1 MGPRSS
7 SVGAPTSV
15 GSGSSPVGAADRGA
29 RPCQLY
35 CTGDGRESPSA
46 SGGMS
51 RFVFF
56 LMKMSR
62 FVDGLGHNTLGCLQ
76 VSDYS

>member
-56 LMKMSR
+56 FDENVTFRGRVRSQH
-62 FVDGLGHNTLGCLQ
+62 VGLFAG
-76 VSDYS
+76 

>member
-51 RFVFF
+51 RFVFLDENVTF
-56 LMKMSR
+56 RGRVRSQH
-62 FVDGLGHNTLGCLQ
+62 VGLFAG
-76 VSDYS
+76 